1 MMFHRQGANN
11 FGRGEPMCSPVLLSI
26 RTPEFGRG
34 AKHFGRGEV
43 IPGPKNF
50 GRGEPMCSPR
60 GEVKDNA
67 LER

>member
-1 MMFHRQGANN
+1 MMFHRQGAN
-11 FGRGEPMCSPVLLSI
+11 
-26 RTPEFGRG
+26 
-34 AKHFGRGEV
+34 
-43 IPGPKNF
+43 NF